1 MANQIRYI
9 LKRIVYS
16 LITILVLVVITF
28 LLMQLL
34 PGDPF
39 TGGKALPDN
48 VMAGVEAKYGLDK
61 SVPEQLFQYIANI
74 LHGDFGIS
82 IPDGRA
88 VSDVIGEAFPVSFDL
103 GIRALI
109 FAFIMGVLLGIVAA
123 VKRGTVWDS
132 LAMFIALVGV
142 SVPSFIMGAL
152 LQYFLGLKL
161 YQATG
166 VQIFAIIGWA
176 DINSK
181 LLPPL
186 ALAFG
191 YTLRFHG
198 NGQPSDAYQYAGC
211 TEPGLYQNGE
221 GKRPESETGGMDP
234 CSAQRDHAGSYCYG
248 TAGSGCPDRS
258 LCCGEYFLHS
268 GTGKIFCAE
277 CNVAELYHDCG
288 NHSVLRGIPDFCQ
301 SGCRHY
307 LWPHRPAYQT
317 DRQKGVR
324 A

>member
-1 MANQIRYI
+1 M
-9 LKRIVYS
+9 
-16 LITILVLVVITF
+16 LVVITF

-48 VMAGVEAKYGLDK
+48 VMAAMKAKYGLDK

-132 LAMFIALVGV
+132 LAMFLALIGV

-181 LLPPL
+181 LLPPF

-191 YTLRFHG
+191 SMATISRLMRTSMLDVL
-198 NGQPSDAYQYAGC
+198 GQDYIMTAKAKGLSQKAIIWKHAVRNALMPVITVLGPLVAALLTGTFVVENIFTIPGMGRHFVQCVQQNDYPLIAG
-211 TEPGLYQNGE
+211 TTMFYGAFLVLANLVVDILYGLIDPRV
-221 GKRPESETGGMDP
+221 KLTGGK
-234 CSAQRDHAGSYCYG
+234 
-248 TAGSGCPDRS
+248 
-258 LCCGEYFLHS
+258 E
-268 GTGKIFCAE
+268 
-277 CNVAELYHDCG
+277 
-288 NHSVLRGIPDFCQ
+288 
-301 SGCRHY
+301 
-307 LWPHRPAYQT
+307 
-317 DRQKGVR
+317 
-324 A
+324 

>member
-16 LITILVLVVITF
+16 LITILVLVVVTF

-48 VMAGVEAKYGLDK
+48 VMAAMKAKYGLDK
-61 SVPEQLFQYIANI
+61 SVPEQLILYIGNI

-88 VSDVIGEAFPVSFDL
+88 VSDVIGEAFPVSFSL

-123 VKRGTVWDS
+123 VKRGTAWDS
-132 LAMFIALVGV
+132 AAMFIALIGV
-142 SVPSFIMGAL
+142 SVPSFIMGAI

-166 VQIFAIIGWA
+166 VQVFAIIGWN
-176 DINSK
+176 DLNSK
-181 LLPPL
+181 LLPPF

-191 YTLRFHG
+191 SMATVGRLMRTSMLDVL
-198 NGQPSDAYQYAGC
+198 GQDYIKTAKAKGLNQRQIVWTHAVRNAIMPVVTVMGPLVAAVLTGAFVVENIFSI
-211 TEPGLYQNGE
+211 PGLGRYFVQSVTSLNYTMIAGTTVFY
-221 GKRPESETGGMDP
+221 GAFLVFANLVVDLIYGLIDPRIKLTG
-234 CSAQRDHAGSYCYG
+234 RK
-248 TAGSGCPDRS
+248 
-258 LCCGEYFLHS
+258 E
-268 GTGKIFCAE
+268 
-277 CNVAELYHDCG
+277 
-288 NHSVLRGIPDFCQ
+288 
-301 SGCRHY
+301 
-307 LWPHRPAYQT
+307 
-317 DRQKGVR
+317 
-324 A
+324 

>member
-16 LITILVLVVITF
+16 LITILVLVVVTF

-48 VMAGVEAKYGLDK
+48 VMAAMKAKYGLDK
-61 SVPEQLFQYIANI
+61 SVPEQLILYIGNI

-88 VSDVIGEAFPVSFDL
+88 VSDVIGEAFPVSFSL

-123 VKRGTVWDS
+123 VKRGTAWDS
-132 LAMFIALVGV
+132 AAMFIALIGV
-142 SVPSFIMGAL
+142 SVPSFIMGAI

-166 VQIFAIIGWA
+166 VQVFAIIGWN
-176 DINSK
+176 DLNSK
-181 LLPPL
+181 LLPPF

-191 YTLRFHG
+191 SMATVSRLMRTSMLDVL
-198 NGQPSDAYQYAGC
+198 GQDYIKTAKAKGLNQRQIVWTHAVRNAIMPVVTVMGPLVAAVLTGAFVVENIFSI
-211 TEPGLYQNGE
+211 PGLGRYFVQSVTSLNYTMIAGTTVFY
-221 GKRPESETGGMDP
+221 GAFLVFANLVVDLIYGLIDPRIKLTG
-234 CSAQRDHAGSYCYG
+234 RK
-248 TAGSGCPDRS
+248 
-258 LCCGEYFLHS
+258 E
-268 GTGKIFCAE
+268 
-277 CNVAELYHDCG
+277 
-288 NHSVLRGIPDFCQ
+288 
-301 SGCRHY
+301 
-307 LWPHRPAYQT
+307 
-317 DRQKGVR
+317 
-324 A
+324 